1 MNHARFKMSQT
12 AALYVAN
19 GLDPQTQEAFEL
31 HLLECPECVEDVE
44 TWRAIKRHIPKDAV
58 RSKPAE
64 TARSGPSFG
73 WRIAASVS
81 AATLIGSAVGWH
93 VRSLQETRLVDEQTA
108 FFSLPARTRGA
119 EECMSVHYTADTRRV
134 VLRVPGVPSGSRAV
148 ATDAQGVELA
158 SGRYAARLQA
168 DGSWILSFDPQAL
181 SGNRVHIDARG
192 ADGSAE
198 PLACV
203 TGQPST

>member
-1 MNHARFKMSQT
+1 MNHARFKMNQT
-12 AALYVAN
+12 AALYVAD
-19 GLDPQTQEAFEL
+19 GLDPRTQEAFEL

-44 TWRAIKRHIPKDAV
+44 TWRAIKRHIPPGTTRAKAT
-58 RSKPAE
+58 E
-64 TARSGPSFG
+64 IARSGPSFG

-81 AATLIGSAVGWH
+81 AATLIGSAAGWH

-168 DGSWILSFDPQAL
+168 DGSWILSFEPQAL
-181 SGNRVHIDARG
+181 TGSRVHIDARG